1 MWVRFT
7 LKDGNR
13 PIWIW
18 RSYRQDLAVR
28 RSMADDAT
36 IISTG
41 CGVFA
46 ITEAL
51 PSVLHALGAPKTP

>member
-1 MWVRFT
+1 
-7 LKDGNR
+7 
-13 PIWIW
+13 
-18 RSYRQDLAVR
+18 
-28 RSMADDAT
+28 MADDAT